1 MIAKLTTGNGFGGA
15 IRYDMKF
22 GSDNSSMSV
31 LLGLSGVDFSYDDE
45 GNIKIDPRQIAFDF
59 RQQALCYRTP
69 DSDNARG
76 VRKPVYHWVLS
87 WRPGEHT
94 TDAEKL
100 DVAKDFMQRIGFV
113 DTQYMIS
120 AHYDKAHEHLH
131 IVANIVNNRGERIP
145 TLGLIDK
152 AHKAAAAITRERGY
166 QWGEKAT
173 EKTIENAHR
182 PHEKVRYII
191 TPVVLKAVYK
201 ARSFDELKVSLKNK
215 GIVMRIKTAQD
226 GKRGG
231 VSFACKYEGQVHTFS
246 GSSLNRYLSY
256 SKISAKFQRDR
267 DKEAELAETTDFSTL
282 DFRKLGQ
289 EAAEESI
296 NRRRNETWKPV
307 KTEEDSKE
315 PEDNLEDKNDTLDTV
330 VDIASGLLGMVGSSG
345 DESNSQ
351 DLRRKKKYNKRR

>member
-1 MIAKLTTGNGFGGA
+1 MISKLTTGNGFTGS
-15 IRYDMKF
+15 IRYDLRTGK
-22 GSDNSSMSV
+22 GTEQELVKV
-31 LLGLSGVDFSYDDE
+31 LDADGVTIDFDDDF
-45 GNIKIDPRQIAFDF
+45 NMVIDPSMAAFEF
-59 RQQALCYRTP
+59 RQQVMAYKGKGTI
-69 DSDNARG
+69 
-76 VRKPVYHWVLS
+76 RKPVYHWSLS
-87 WRPGEHT
+87 YSPNDQVTEEMMRE
-94 TDAEKL
+94 DAR
-100 DVAKDFMQRIGFV
+100 DFMKRIGF
-113 DTQYMIS
+113 DNTQYIMV
-120 AHYDKAHEHLH
+120 AHYDKAHKHIHL
-131 IVANIVNNRGERIP
+131 ITNLINNQAERIS
-145 TLGLIDK
+145 TYKLIDK
-152 AHKAAAAITRERGY
+152 AHKATADITKARGY

-201 ARSFDELKVSLKNK
+201 ARSFDELKVFLKNK

-330 VDIASGLLGMVGSSG
+330 VDIASVFLGMLGNSG
-345 DESNSQ
+345 NESNSP